1 MNRRRRVEERH
12 MSALQDHL
20 SEWAVLWG
28 RIRGAGPAADGSA
41 VLIPAEAAAEAEADS
56 DAAGARAEARAEAQ
70 ERGLVPIGEYVL
82 LTATTAEIAAA
93 HSLPENAQVASAPM
107 EDYDVAEISVF
118 DHPVC
123 GGRISV
129 GEQAAVIGNLRFET
143 PQDRD
148 EYEPALLATLAEE
161 AYLHGAQTL
170 ILIVDPDEAA
180 RFLGSGWTAAGRVLS
195 FGQA

>member
-1 MNRRRRVEERH
+1 
-12 MSALQDHL
+12 MSELQEHL

-28 RIRGAGPAADGSA
+28 RVRGAGPAADGSA
-41 VLIPAEAAAEAEADS
+41 VLTAPEAD
-56 DAAGARAEARAEAQ
+56 AAEARAQAQ
-70 ERGLVPIGEYVL
+70 ERGLSPAGEQVL
-82 LTATTAEIAAA
+82 LTASTAEIAAA

-107 EDYDVAEISVF
+107 QDYDVAEISVF

-129 GEQAAVIGNLRFET
+129 GETAAVIGNLRSET
-143 PQDRD
+143 PQGRD
-148 EYEPALLATLAEE
+148 AYEPALLATLAEE

-170 ILIVDPDEAA
+170 ILIVDPDEADRYLA
-180 RFLGSGWTAAGRVLS
+180 SGWTAAGRVLS

>member
-1 MNRRRRVEERH
+1 
-12 MSALQDHL
+12 MSELQDHL
-20 SEWAVLWG
+20 SEWAELWG
-28 RIRGAGPAADGSA
+28 RVRGAEPAADGTA
-41 VLIPAEAAAEAEADS
+41 VLIPSETDDS
-56 DAAGARAEARAEAQ
+56 GARAQAQ
-70 ERGLVPIGEYVL
+70 EQGLLPVGGHVL

-129 GEQAAVIGNLRFET
+129 GERAAVIGNLRFET

-148 EYEPALLATLAEE
+148 AYEPALLATLAEE
-161 AYLHGAQTL
+161 AYLHGAHTL
-170 ILIVDPDEAA
+170 ILIVDPDEAD
-180 RFLGSGWTAAGRVLS
+180 RFLASGWTAAGRVLS

>member
-1 MNRRRRVEERH
+1 
-12 MSALQDHL
+12 MSELQDSL

-28 RIRGAGPAADGSA
+28 RVRGTDPAADGSP
-41 VLIPAEAAAEAEADS
+41 VLIPSETDDS
-56 DAAGARAEARAEAQ
+56 DALAHAQ
-70 ERGLVPIGEYVL
+70 EQGLSPLGEHVF
-82 LTATTAEIAAA
+82 LTAATAEIAAA

-118 DHPVC
+118 DHPVG

-148 EYEPALLATLAEE
+148 DYEPALLATLAEE
-161 AYLHGAQTL
+161 AYLHGAHTL
-170 ILIVDPDEAA
+170 ILIVDPDEAD
-180 RFLGSGWTAAGRVLS
+180 RFLASGWTAAGRVLS

>member
-12 MSALQDHL
+12 MSELQDHL
-20 SEWAVLWG
+20 SEWAVLWD
-28 RIRGAGPAADGSA
+28 RVRGVEPAPDGST
-41 VLIPAEAAAEAEADS
+41 VLVTSETDGS
-56 DAAGARAEARAEAQ
+56 GARSEAQ
-70 ERGLVPIGEYVL
+70 GRGLTPVGEHVL

-129 GEQAAVIGNLRFET
+129 GENAAVIGNLRFET

-148 EYEPALLATLAEE
+148 AYEPVLLATLAEE
-161 AYLHGAQTL
+161 AYLHGAHTL
-170 ILIVDPDEAA
+170 ILIVEPDEAD
-180 RFLGSGWTAAGRVLS
+180 RFLGSGWTAGGRVLS

>member
-1 MNRRRRVEERH
+1 
-12 MSALQDHL
+12 MSELEDHL
-20 SEWAVLWG
+20 SEWAELWG
-28 RIRGAGPAADGSA
+28 RVRGTEAAADGSA
-41 VLIPAEAAAEAEADS
+41 VLIPSEAGDS
-56 DAAGARAEARAEAQ
+56 EARAEAQ
-70 ERGLVPIGEYVL
+70 GRGLSPIGEHAF
-82 LTATTAEIAAA
+82 LTAATAEIAAA

-107 EDYDVAEISVF
+107 GDYDVAEISVF

-148 EYEPALLATLAEE
+148 DYEPALLATLAEE
-161 AYLHGAQTL
+161 AYLHGAHTL
-170 ILIVDPDEAA
+170 ILIVDPGETD
-180 RFLGSGWTAAGRVLS
+180 RYLGSGWTAAGRVVS